1 MFGFKRKRQE
11 ETLPDEDYSF
21 AGEFETPENT
31 QERLSRLR
39 GETEPTNT
47 PLTREEHRLS
57 GKGRYELDP
66 VTRRLTEAGKTA
78 RLKRRL
84 NIAML
89 VLVVLIVVTYLVLFL
104 L

>member
-1 MFGFKRKRQE
+1 MFGFKRRRQDE
-11 ETLPDEDYSF
+11 NLSDEDYSF
-21 AGEFETPENT
+21 AGEFEKPENT

-39 GETEPTNT
+39 GESEPTNT

-66 VTRRLTEAGKTA
+66 VTRRLTEVGKTA

-84 NIAML
+84 NITII
-89 VLVVLIVVTYLVLFL
+89 VLIILIVVTYLVLFL